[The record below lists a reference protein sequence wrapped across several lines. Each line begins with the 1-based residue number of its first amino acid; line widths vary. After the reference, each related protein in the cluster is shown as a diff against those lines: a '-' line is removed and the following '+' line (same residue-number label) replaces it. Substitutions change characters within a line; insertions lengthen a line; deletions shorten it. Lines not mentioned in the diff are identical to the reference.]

1 MQVYL
6 VQIQVIQ
13 VSVIFLFI
21 YHFFY
26 REMFTPNPGPGYLST
41 PEDFKSRSGI
51 GFIYL
56 SIRSLLPK
64 IDSESGLNQQI
75 LILLYSLKLG

>member
-51 GFIYL
+51 GFI
-56 SIRSLLPK
+56 
-64 IDSESGLNQQI
+64 
-75 LILLYSLKLG
+75 